1 MTLVSPAVMRAVRTV
16 GDTGLQTELTILTR
30 SIIEGT
36 NGNEDY
42 EAWATTDTVK
52 AWVMQNDRG
61 PILHFDASSGAITS
75 IGRYRI
81 QVPYDTVVEEG
92 DMLGLN
98 GDVFMA
104 NEVSNENT
112 YNVFLTIIARKRE

>member
-1 MTLVSPAVMRAVRTV
+1 MTLVTDSMMRAVRAV
-16 GDTGLQTELTILTR
+16 GETGLQTELSILTR
-30 SIIEGT
+30 TIIEGT

-42 EAWATTDTVK
+42 ETWATTDTVK

-61 PILHFDASSGAITS
+61 PVLHLDEHNGVIAS
-75 IGRYRI
+75 IGRYRV

-98 GDVFMA
+98 GEVFIA

-112 YNVFLTIIARKRE
+112 YNVFLTIIARKRD